1 MDREHIDELL
11 PFYALDA
18 LSEEERELVETYL
31 REHPEARQQVEELG
45 AAASALPYSVQ
56 PVEPSPRSKAALMA
70 RVAADQ
76 KAAAPSVQQDRS
88 APRRK
93 MHFANLFR
101 ALSLGAAAIAILWA
115 VVLNLQV
122 ARLQS
127 QVTALNDR
135 IAAQSDAL
143 DRIVTSLPQ
152 TDPSTVI
159 TVALRGTDSQPQ
171 VQGQLIVNPDSQ
183 SAVLVI
189 TGLPPLDAGQT
200 YQVWLINGG
209 APISAGLLAA
219 DENGQ
224 AVFIVTSEESIGSF
238 SQLGI
243 SIEPQG
249 GSQQPTGDIIV
260 LNDL

>member
-1 MDREHIDELL
+1 MDRDHIDELL

-18 LSEEERELVETYL
+18 LSDEERELVERYL
-31 REHPEARQQVEELG
+31 AEHPEARQQVEELS
-45 AAASALPYSVQ
+45 AAVSAVPYGVQ
-56 PVEPSPRSKAALMA
+56 PVQPSPRSKAALMA

-88 APRRK
+88 APRRTLR
-93 MHFANLFR
+93 FENLFR
-101 ALSLGAAAIAILWA
+101 ALSLGAAAVAILWA

-135 IAAQSDAL
+135 IAAQSESL
-143 DRIVTSLPQ
+143 DRIITSLPQ
-152 TDPSTVI
+152 SDPSNVM
-159 TVALRGTDSQPQ
+159 TVALRGTDIQPQ

-249 GSQQPTGDIIV
+249 GSLQPTGEIIV